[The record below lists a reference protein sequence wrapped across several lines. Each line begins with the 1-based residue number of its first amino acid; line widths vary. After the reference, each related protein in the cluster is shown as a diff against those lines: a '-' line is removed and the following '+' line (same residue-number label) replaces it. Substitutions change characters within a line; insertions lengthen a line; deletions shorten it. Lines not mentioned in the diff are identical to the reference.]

1 MSVESASNFVKP
13 EIKDIKIIGQE
24 NLKVKDIFWKIL
36 KKPKVSSNF
45 QHFTFSLSQMSIFI

>member
-24 NLKVKDIFWKIL
+24 NLKGHIL
-36 KKPKVSSNF
+36 KNIKETQGFK
-45 QHFTFSLSQMSIFI
+45 